1 MDLFNGVGRPMM
13 RLVEK
18 GLFSWFVDL
27 FPYGGG
33 WRLLAFA
40 IFLIVA
46 VSILS
51 GLAIASLLW
60 HSREQ
65 HTRIVTIPFAW
76 PCGIAG
82 VVFGIMSLIDP
93 DGVWNVLWHLVY
105 IIGLAC
111 FAFVMHA
118 FIEKMEAAPR
128 SKAYY
133 WCIGISFAIQ
143 MFLVGLYAATLF
155 FMAIAFMIIII
166 VVLFVAAAGL
176 KIMTTPPPPSANG
189 GRRRA
194 TLENGTQLEEIGAT
208 WYAGNGDTYHQNMDG
223 TFTKN

>member
-1 MDLFNGVGRPMM
+1 MDLFDSVGRPMM
-13 RLVEK
+13 RLLEK
-18 GLFSWFVDL
+18 DLFSWFGNL

-40 IFLIVA
+40 IFLILT

-51 GLAIASLLW
+51 GLAIISLLW
-60 HSREQ
+60 HSREK

-82 VVFGIMSLIDP
+82 AVFGIISLIDP
-93 DGVWNVLWHLVY
+93 DGAWNVLWHIVY

-111 FAFVMHA
+111 FVTVMHA
-118 FIEKMEAAPR
+118 FIEKMESAPR
-128 SKAYY
+128 SRGYY
-133 WCIGISFAIQ
+133 WSIGISFAMQ

-155 FMAIAFMIIII
+155 CMAIAFMIIII

-189 GRRRA
+189 GRRHA
-194 TLENGTQLEEIGAT
+194 TLEDGTQLEEIGAT